1 MSEKINK
8 DKPAKVI
15 ERATISESLKD
26 KLMQLT
32 NQANDALQ
40 GIASISKSDVINLIL
55 SGHSGSLSPL
65 ELEKLR
71 DDHVDEIKYAYWIAS
86 QLKLA
91 RDRGENLSIEYLLS
105 QRNSD
110 EEKVNAKK
118 PRKRR
123 LKLSEESAQNDPES

>member
-1 MSEKINK
+1 MSEKINI

-15 ERATISESLKD
+15 ERATIDESLKD
-26 KLMQLT
+26 KLMQHT

-40 GIASISKSDVINLIL
+40 GIASISKSDVVNLVL
-55 SGHSGSLSPL
+55 SGHSGSLSPQ
-65 ELEKLR
+65 EIEKLR
-71 DDHVDEIKYAYWIAS
+71 HDHVDEVKYAYWIAS

-91 RDRGENLSIEYLLS
+91 RDRGENLSIEALLS

-110 EEKVNAKK
+110 VEKVSATK

-123 LKLSEESAQNDPES
+123 LKPVEESTQTDPES